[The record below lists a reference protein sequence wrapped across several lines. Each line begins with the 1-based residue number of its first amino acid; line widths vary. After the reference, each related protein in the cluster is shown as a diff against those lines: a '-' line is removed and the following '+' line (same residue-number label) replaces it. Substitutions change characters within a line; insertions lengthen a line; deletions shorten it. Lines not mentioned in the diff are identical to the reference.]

1 MAISKDNIF
10 VQLKYKLYVGNDG
23 EEVMIEE
30 TPDDQLFR
38 FTTGLGMVLS
48 KFEEALYGK
57 EQGGSFDFYINT
69 EDAYGDSPSIGM
81 SRSDMPMEVRQTPEK
96 LQKFEYFW
104 NQGMKK

>member
-38 FTTGLGMVLS
+38 FTTGLGMVLAHATLVFGRS
-48 KFEEALYGK
+48 TRNRVTPYPNHLFAVPNALVGLNGIF
-57 EQGGSFDFYINT
+57 QIFS
-69 EDAYGDSPSIGM
+69 
-81 SRSDMPMEVRQTPEK
+81 
-96 LQKFEYFW
+96 L
-104 NQGMKK
+104 